1 MPKFILVTSPKG
13 GVGKSTVAQGL
24 AVSAAL
30 AGLKVAIADFDRQQ
44 SILRWCRRRPSNVSK
59 VDAMEGRWD
68 AVDGISAAT
77 AQHDI
82 VVIDTPTSVEEHI
95 GELKA
100 LLQLS
105 SVILVPTGYSWADRE
120 SVVPW
125 MKTVK
130 AYAPAA
136 FVLNRVRTVKALVD
150 ARRDLNRTGLIC
162 PVEIPTYE
170 DVWQAQEVG
179 LSACEIDRA
188 KGGQDIASIWEF
200 SQNLMR
206 QEVTA

>member
-1 MPKFILVTSPKG
+1 MTQYVLITSPKG

-30 AGLKVAIADFDRQQ
+30 AGLKVAVIDLDRQQ
-44 SILRWCRRRPSNVSK
+44 SIMRWHRRRPANVSK
-59 VDAMEGRWD
+59 VDAMECQWD
-68 AVDGISAAT
+68 AIDSIRTVT
-77 AQHDI
+77 AHHDI
-82 VVIDTPTSVEEHI
+82 VIIDTPTSVEEHI
-95 GELKA
+95 GEVKS
-100 LLQLS
+100 LLGFS
-105 SVILVPTGYSWADRE
+105 SLTLVPTGYSWADRE
-120 SVVPW
+120 SVIPW

-150 ARRDLNRTGLIC
+150 ARRDLNRSGLIC

-179 LSACEIDRA
+179 LSACEIDSA
-188 KGGQDIASIWEF
+188 KGGRDITSIWEF
-200 SQNLMR
+200 SRNLM
-206 QEVTA
+206 TAGVAA